1 MTGNVVK
8 KKAICFI
15 ILSSRTLVDKS
26 FPFSIII
33 TLMQLCL
40 FILCV
45 CVFSRVLLLYYTIG
59 NECSLPHSRDFSGF
73 FKFVHSFIKLINI
86 SIAKRRFLKIHSP
99 RQQQPAVAFSLS
111 NKSRALIALSLAH
124 SVSLTAGM
132 IITSW
137 VMMTGSRLF
146 CSAWWAAAAS
156 LAFHRS
162 RRTTRWVGRSP
173 SCPKVRRSSWTGRR
187 LPSAPT

>member
-1 MTGNVVK
+1 MLTSLFLFYYYYFNAVVSV
-8 KKAICFI
+8 C
-15 ILSSRTLVDKS
+15 ILSRFTS
-26 FPFSIII
+26 
-33 TLMQLCL
+33 
-40 FILCV
+40 
-45 CVFSRVLLLYYTIG
+45 LLYDIG

-86 SIAKRRFLKIHSP
+86 SIAKRRFLKIFSAA
-99 RQQQPAVAFSLS
+99 AVAFLFS
-111 NKSRALIALSLAH
+111 NKSRALIALSRTLGFL
-124 SVSLTAGM
+124 SAGM

-137 VMMTGSRLF
+137 VMTGSRLF

-162 RRTTRWVGRSP
+162 RRRTRWVGRSP

-187 LPSAPT
+187 LPSVPT